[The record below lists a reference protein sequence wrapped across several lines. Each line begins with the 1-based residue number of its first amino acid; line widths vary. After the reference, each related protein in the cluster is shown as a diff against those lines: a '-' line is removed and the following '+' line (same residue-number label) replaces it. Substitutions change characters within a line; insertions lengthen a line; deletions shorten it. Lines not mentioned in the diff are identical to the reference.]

1 MEKLHCQSAL
11 KKRMLQHLINVID
24 YLSTPLNAQHNYKKT
39 KKPRAGFAP
48 AACCLRGSRSTGLS
62 YRGTT
67 DANNTEPIF
76 KSSQTPTLKALN
88 NP

>member
-39 KKPRAGFAP
+39 KKSLERALLPRP
-48 AACCLRGSRSTGLS
+48 AAYEAAAPLG
-62 YRGTT
+62 
-67 DANNTEPIF
+67 
-76 KSSQTPTLKALN
+76 
-88 NP
+88 